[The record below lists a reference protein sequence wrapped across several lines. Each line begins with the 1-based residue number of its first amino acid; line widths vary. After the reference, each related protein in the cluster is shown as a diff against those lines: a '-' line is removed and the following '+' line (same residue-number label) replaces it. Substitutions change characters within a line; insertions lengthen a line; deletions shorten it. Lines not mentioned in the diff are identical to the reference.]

1 MDFDTYAI
9 GGTAPERTVDY
20 EVHKHIL
27 ALDESLGPIELGD
40 GATVLRRHLPIFH
53 VMREAVAWSKEKSS
67 ASLALTFLDAATTN
81 VQVHLDYV
89 MVKCFLVCHLEST
102 ITQSTQTCPFVV
114 VASR

>member
-1 MDFDTYAI
+1 MDFETYAI
-9 GGTAPERTVDY
+9 GGTAPERTLDD

-40 GATVLRRHLPIFH
+40 GATVLRRHLPIFY